1 MDNNTSIEKVLKDN
15 EIKQITDG
23 IEMTTELVLKDGTS
37 LSDFENRYNSL
48 SKDMTELCIMA
59 SKLAQFN
66 RKVFKEYAIDTM
78 GISNATVT
86 VMIKAGDLYQ
96 AHEQLKD
103 LPYSKTYE
111 LQPVSEQVEDFV
123 ETVGGYEILPAYSQA
138 EIRAR
143 VKDYI
148 NKANE
153 TIMDED
159 ETPEDTTPDETPE
172 DTTPDETPEDNT
184 TPTQTEIALKAVS
197 DFLTQYQ
204 VGDELETEDI
214 SAFKMYAKALTKL
227 IRKEVI
233 FPNE

>member
-1 MDNNTSIEKVLKDN
+1 MDNNISINEVLKDN

-37 LSDFENRYNSL
+37 LSEFESRYNSL

-96 AHEQLKD
+96 AHEQLKE

-159 ETPEDTTPDETPE
+159 ETPEETPEETPDETPDETPE
-172 DTTPDETPEDNT
+172 DTT
-184 TPTQTEIALKAVS
+184 TPTQTELALKAVS
-197 DFLTQYQ
+197 DFLAQYQ
-204 VGDELETEDI
+204 VGYELETEDI
-214 SAFKMYAKALTKL
+214 SAFKMYTKVLTKL

>member
-1 MDNNTSIEKVLKDN
+1 MDNNISIEKVLEDN
-15 EIKQITDG
+15 EIKQIVDG

-37 LSDFENRYNSL
+37 LSEFENRYNSL

-96 AHEQLKD
+96 AHEQLRE

-111 LQPVSEQVEDFV
+111 LQPVFEQVEDFV

-159 ETPEDTTPDETPE
+159 ETPDETPE
-172 DTTPDETPEDNT
+172 DTTPVDIPNDPTI
-184 TPTQTEIALKAVS
+184 PTQTELALKAVS